1 MTIRV
6 LVADDQSMVRAGFRM
21 LLAGE
26 EDIEVVAEATNGL
39 EAIDK
44 ATRFHPA
51 VILMDIRMP
60 ELDGLQATR
69 RILAADSA
77 ARILILTTFDLDEYV
92 YEALRA
98 GASGFVLKDDSPE
111 QLIAAIRT
119 VAAGEALLSPT
130 ITKRVIQ
137 KFARMPRPSPPKE
150 LDDLSE
156 RELEV
161 FRLIARGLSN
171 TEIAQEL
178 YISETTVKTHITHIL
193 QKLNLRD
200 RVQAVVLAYQ
210 TGVFEAENSA
220 LKPAP

>member
-26 EDIEVVAEATNGL
+26 DDIEVVAEASNGR
-39 EAIDK
+39 EAVDK
-44 ATRFHPA
+44 AARFEPS
-51 VILMDIRMP
+51 VVLMDIRMP

-69 RILAADSA
+69 RILAADET

-111 QLIAAIRT
+111 QLLVAIRT
-119 VAAGEALLSPT
+119 VATGEALLSPT
-130 ITKRVIQ
+130 ITKRVIE
-137 KFARMPRPSPPKE
+137 KFARLPRPAPPTE
-150 LDDLSE
+150 VGDLSE
-156 RELEV
+156 RELDV
-161 FRLIARGLSN
+161 YRLLARGLSN
-171 TEIAQEL
+171 SEIAQEL

-200 RVQAVVLAYQ
+200 RVQAVVLAHES
-210 TGVFEAENSA
+210 GLFEAEA
-220 LKPAP
+220 H